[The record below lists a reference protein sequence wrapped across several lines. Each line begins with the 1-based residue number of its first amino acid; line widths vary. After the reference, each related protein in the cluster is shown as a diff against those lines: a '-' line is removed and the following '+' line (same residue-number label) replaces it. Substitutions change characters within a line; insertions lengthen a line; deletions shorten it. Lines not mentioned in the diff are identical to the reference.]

1 MSDSNGSSK
10 TEVISVTDV
19 LKCAKQWID
28 ETANRL
34 LLEHRSHLCERLSTL
49 STSLAAALYSAPVSR
64 IEYASRSVG
73 GIVYR
78 TGERQ
83 ATLVR
88 STMRQRSMFGTQG
101 NLLSSSPFPAYTS
114 RYLKVLEGV
123 SRFGLDDRSLKVIA
137 RLGDIEEIDQ
147 VSVELSDALLQAGSL
162 LAPAQLQMLRATEGF
177 KDEKTAVDVQR
188 HVITLTAASVEERL
202 WCLCVVPKVLKDEGE
217 IYFPSTAG
225 LSLHNTFAFEN
236 DDYRVGE
243 KVFKVTGDIPSSAVL
258 LSSALASLYDA
269 QAALEFG
276 KIALDG
282 KTALDVQGIHGYG
295 RLALALQAAI
305 KLIADIDKSSQPN
318 PLLVPLYLR
327 LLWTSM
333 SLFHNSLDTFLTN
346 KRDGKSVYRV
356 AKLCMMLH
364 AVAEKF
370 LFGKQ
375 HGDLDAYV
383 STAWDALVRQVST
396 SPSGLPSSAI
406 SMLIS

>member
-1 MSDSNGSSK
+1 M
-10 TEVISVTDV
+10 
-19 LKCAKQWID
+19 
-28 ETANRL
+28 
-34 LLEHRSHLCERLSTL
+34 
-49 STSLAAALYSAPVSR
+49 
-64 IEYASRSVG
+64 
-73 GIVYR
+73 
-78 TGERQ
+78 
-83 ATLVR
+83 
-88 STMRQRSMFGTQG
+88 
-101 NLLSSSPFPAYTS
+101 
-114 RYLKVLEGV
+114 
-123 SRFGLDDRSLKVIA
+123 
-137 RLGDIEEIDQ
+137 
-147 VSVELSDALLQAGSL
+147 
-162 LAPAQLQMLRATEGF
+162 
-177 KDEKTAVDVQR
+177 
-188 HVITLTAASVEERL
+188 
-202 WCLCVVPKVLKDEGE
+202 
-217 IYFPSTAG
+217 
-225 LSLHNTFAFEN
+225 
-236 DDYRVGE
+236 
-243 KVFKVTGDIPSSAVL
+243 FKVTGDIPSSAVL